1 MLYLGLFHV
10 SFSKTYSEVIISAY
24 EKSQRNAL
32 LSDSEGYVHSIL
44 LVLVLL
50 SLPLPCIHYTL
61 VASC

>member
-1 MLYLGLFHV
+1 MLYLSLFHV
-10 SFSKTYSEVIISAY
+10 SFSKMYPEAIISAY

-32 LSDSEGYVHSIL
+32 LSDREGNVYSIL

-50 SLPLPCIHYTL
+50 SLPLLCIQDTL